1 MTDTAALVD
10 QVPLAVDTMPA
21 RRPRRAPRGLLV
33 VSVVVG
39 VAFALPIGYIAW
51 RNITLGSD
59 VFEVLFSADTLWPLW
74 RTIVLATSV
83 SVTTAV
89 LGTALAWA
97 VNRTDLPGRGLWRV
111 LAPLPLVFP
120 SFVGA
125 AALITAFAPG
135 GLAESL
141 LEPVGVETLP
151 TFEGLSGS
159 WLVLTLFT
167 YPFVYLPVAARLRA
181 LSPSLEESARLLGHS
196 PVSVFGTVVLPQAAR
211 AISAG
216 ALLVFLYT
224 VSDFGV
230 VQLMGYNTLTR
241 QIFLNQPFNL
251 PVAFALALILG
262 VFAIV
267 VVVLERQV
275 SSRLAATTSVKARQ
289 PLQVPLRRWRW
300 PVFALVVAF
309 IGNAL
314 IAPVLALGWW
324 AWRGLSNAD
333 DASARLGEDLA
344 DLVAPAVNTAVV
356 SVISAVVAVA
366 VVLPVAYLTTRYRSR
381 PGAVANAFVVGGFAL
396 PGISVAL
403 AMVFWSLNAPVL
415 GALYQTIPLLIFS
428 YVVHFGAQSMRA
440 SQVAV
445 GAMPLRLDDA
455 ARMLGAGRVRRLVTI
470 ELPVMAPGLLAGAGL
485 VLLSVMKEL
494 PATLLLSP
502 PGFETLATQIWGSLE
517 GGFLSQV
524 GLASLVLVALSGVL
538 TWVLVVRRSDAL
550 D

>member
-1 MTDTAALVD
+1 MA
-10 QVPLAVDTMPA
+10 
-21 RRPRRAPRGLLV
+21 
-33 VSVVVG
+33 
-39 VAFALPIGYIAW
+39 YIAW
-51 RNITLGSD
+51 RNLTLGAD
-59 VFEVLFSADTLWPLW
+59 VVETLLSADTLLPLW
-74 RTIVLATSV
+74 RTAVLATAV

-89 LGTALAWA
+89 IGTGLAWL
-97 VNRTDLPGRGLWRV
+97 VNRTDLPGGQLWRI

-125 AALITAFAPG
+125 AALITAFARG
-135 GLAESL
+135 GLAEQL
-141 LEPVGVETLP
+141 LEPLGVETLP
-151 TFEGLSGS
+151 TFEGFWGS

-196 PVSVFGTVVLPQAAR
+196 PLNVFGTVVLPQAAR

-241 QIFLNQPFNL
+241 QIVLNQPFNL
-251 PVAFALALILG
+251 PDAFALALILG
-262 VFAIV
+262 LVAIV
-267 VVVLERQV
+267 VVVIERQV
-275 SSRLAATTSVKARQ
+275 SSRLAATTSSRQ
-289 PLQVPLRRWRW
+289 RRPLRVPLGRWRW
-300 PVFALVVAF
+300 PALVAVVLF

-314 IAPVLALGWW
+314 VAPLLALGWW
-324 AWRGLSNAD
+324 AWRGIANAD
-333 DASARLGEDLA
+333 DAGARLADDLS
-344 DLVAPAVNTAVV
+344 DLIAPATNTAIV
-356 SVISAVVAVA
+356 SLIAAAVAVA

-381 PGAVANAFVVGGFAL
+381 SGATANAFVVGGFAL

-415 GALYQTIPLLIFS
+415 EAFYQTMPLLIFA

-445 GAMPLRLDDA
+445 GALPLGLDDA
-455 ARMLGAGRVRRLVTI
+455 ARMLGAGRVRRFLTVEVPI
-470 ELPVMAPGLLAGAGL
+470 MAPGLLAGAGL

-502 PGFETLATQIWGSLE
+502 PGFETLATRIWGSLE
-517 GGFLSQV
+517 GGFLAQV
-524 GLASLVLVALSGVL
+524 GLASLVLVLTSGVL
-538 TWVLVVRRSDAL
+538 TWLLVVRRSDAL